1 MLCPACGNTSS
12 RVVDSRPTPD
22 GDAIRRRR
30 ACERCGERFTTWER
44 VEEVVPL
51 VVKRDARREPFQRDK
66 IRRSVSVAT
75 RKRPVT
81 ADDME
86 RIVARVSDEV
96 IRAPGSEMQSE
107 EIGRLVLS
115 ELAAVDEV
123 AYARF
128 ASVYLRFDSLADFK
142 ALLQPPRATDPGEQ

>member
-12 RVVDSRPTPD
+12 RVVDSRPAPD

-51 VVKRDARREPFQRDK
+51 VVKRDGRREPFQRDK
-66 IRRSVSVAT
+66 IRRSVSIAI
-75 RKRPVT
+75 RKRPI
-81 ADDME
+81 AAEEME
-86 RIVARVSDEV
+86 RIVARVSDAV
-96 IRAPGSEMQSE
+96 VRSVGSEMESE
-107 EIGRLVLS
+107 AIGELVLG
-115 ELAAVDEV
+115 ELGAVDEV

-128 ASVYLRFDSLADFK
+128 ASVYLRFENLDDFRTLEAPPAAD
-142 ALLQPPRATDPGEQ
+142 PEES

>member
-1 MLCPACGNTSS
+1 M
-12 RVVDSRPTPD
+12 VDSRPAPD

-51 VVKRDARREPFQRDK
+51 VVKRDGRREPFQRDK
-66 IRRSVSVAT
+66 IRRSVSIAI
-75 RKRPVT
+75 RKRPVA
-81 ADDME
+81 ADEVE
-86 RIVARVSDEV
+86 RIAARVADEV
-96 IRAPGSEMQSE
+96 TRSVGSELPSE
-107 EIGRLVLS
+107 DIGELVLS

-128 ASVYLRFDSLADFK
+128 ASV
-142 ALLQPPRATDPGEQ
+142 

>member
-1 MLCPACGNTSS
+1 MLCPACGNGSS
-12 RVVDSRPTPD
+12 RVVDSRPAPD

-51 VVKRDARREPFQRDK
+51 VVKRDGRREPFQRDK
-66 IRRSVSVAT
+66 IRRSVSIAI
-75 RKRPVT
+75 RKRPVA
-81 ADDME
+81 ADEVE
-86 RIVARVSDEV
+86 RIAARVADEV
-96 IRAPGSEMQSE
+96 TRSVGSELPSE
-107 EIGRLVLS
+107 DIGELVLS

-128 ASVYLRFDSLADFK
+128 ASVYLRFESLADFK
-142 ALLQPPRATDPGEQ
+142 DLVPPTKHAES

>member
-1 MLCPACGNTSS
+1 MLCPACGNTVS
-12 RVVDSRPTPD
+12 RVVDSRPAPD

-30 ACERCGERFTTWER
+30 ACDRCGERFTTWER

-51 VVKRDARREPFQRDK
+51 VVKRDGRREPFQRDK
-66 IRRSVSVAT
+66 IRRSVSIAV
-75 RKRPVT
+75 RKRPIP
-81 ADDME
+81 ADEVE

-96 IRAPGSEMQSE
+96 IRSVGSEMSSE
-107 EIGRLVLS
+107 DVGELVLS

-128 ASVYLRFDSLADFK
+128 ASVYMRFESLADF
-142 ALLQPPRATDPGEQ
+142 ADLVLPTTTNS

>member
-1 MLCPACGNTSS
+1 MLCPACGNGSS
-12 RVVDSRPTPD
+12 RVVDSRPAPD

-51 VVKRDARREPFQRDK
+51 VVKRDGRREPFQRDK
-66 IRRSVSVAT
+66 IRRSVSIAI
-75 RKRPVT
+75 RKRPVA
-81 ADDME
+81 ADEVE
-86 RIVARVSDEV
+86 RIAARVADEV
-96 IRAPGSEMQSE
+96 TRSVGSELPSE
-107 EIGRLVLS
+107 DIGELVLS

-128 ASVYLRFDSLADFK
+128 ASVYLRFESLADFK
-142 ALLQPPRATDPGEQ
+142 DLVPPAKLTES

>member
-12 RVVDSRPTPD
+12 RVVDSRPAPD

-51 VVKRDARREPFQRDK
+51 VVKRDGRREPFQRDK
-66 IRRSVSVAT
+66 IRRSVSIAI
-75 RKRPVT
+75 RKRPI
-81 ADDME
+81 AAEEME
-86 RIVARVSDEV
+86 RIVTRVSDAV
-96 IRAPGSEMQSE
+96 VRSVGSEMESE
-107 EIGRLVLS
+107 AIGELVLA
-115 ELAAVDEV
+115 ELGAVDEV

-128 ASVYLRFDSLADFK
+128 ASVYLRFQNLDDFRSLEA
-142 ALLQPPRATDPGEQ
+142 PPAAAPEES

>member
-1 MLCPACGNTSS
+1 MLCPACGNGSS
-12 RVVDSRPTPD
+12 RVVDSRPAPD

-51 VVKRDARREPFQRDK
+51 VVKRDGRREPFQRDK
-66 IRRSVSVAT
+66 IRRSVSIAI
-75 RKRPVT
+75 RKRPVA
-81 ADDME
+81 ADEVE
-86 RIVARVSDEV
+86 RIAARVADEV
-96 IRAPGSEMQSE
+96 TRSVGSELPSE
-107 EIGRLVLS
+107 DIGELVLS

-128 ASVYLRFDSLADFK
+128 ASVYLRFESLADFK
-142 ALLQPPRATDPGEQ
+142 DLVPPAKHTES

>member
-1 MLCPACGNTSS
+1 MLCPACGNTAS
-12 RVVDSRPTPD
+12 RVVDSRPAPD

-30 ACERCGERFTTWER
+30 ACDRCGERFTTWER

-51 VVKRDARREPFQRDK
+51 VVKRDGRREPFQRDK
-66 IRRSVSVAT
+66 IRRSVSIAV
-75 RKRPVT
+75 RKRPIP
-81 ADDME
+81 ADEVE

-96 IRAPGSEMQSE
+96 IRSVGSEMSSE
-107 EIGRLVLS
+107 DVGELVLS

-128 ASVYLRFDSLADFK
+128 ASVYMRFESLADF
-142 ALLQPPRATDPGEQ
+142 ADLVLPTTTNS

>member
-1 MLCPACGNTSS
+1 MLCPACGHGSS
-12 RVVDSRPTPD
+12 RVVDSRPAPD

-51 VVKRDARREPFQRDK
+51 VVKRDGRREPFQRDK
-66 IRRSVSVAT
+66 IRRSVSIAI
-75 RKRPVT
+75 RKRPVA
-81 ADDME
+81 ADEVE
-86 RIVARVSDEV
+86 RIAARVADEV
-96 IRAPGSEMQSE
+96 TRSVGSELPSE
-107 EIGRLVLS
+107 DIGELVLS

-128 ASVYLRFDSLADFK
+128 ASVYLRFETLADFK
-142 ALLQPPRATDPGEQ
+142 DLVPPAKLTES